1 MAAIRFMLLGWSG
14 LRLGV
19 SWLGSQLIRLCCAYV
34 VLSSMYDSID
44 TPTSLDSRFSI
55 LLFTDCFGVLKTDL
69 LPYPILNMSLTSRIE
84 DSVQLLSYLLV
95 L

>member
-1 MAAIRFMLLGWSG
+1 
-14 LRLGV
+14 
-19 SWLGSQLIRLCCAYV
+19 
-34 VLSSMYDSID
+34 MYDSID
-44 TPTSLDSRFSI
+44 TPTSLDSPFSI

-69 LPYPILNMSLTSRIE
+69 LLYPILNMSLTSRIE